1 MALSAG
7 DFTEPEGELRP
18 EMFPGVSDLEATDG
32 YLDTWLGEANTKVS
46 ASNASLSSDEK
57 EDAKKAWVYYRAY
70 HQVWLRLTT
79 NPRQEDLNEDGSL
92 RYSEEQVKA
101 FEELAATHKET
112 FEGLATEEGD
122 SEPTSEH
129 RSKSVATTTRW

>member
-18 EMFPGVSDLEATDG
+18 EMFPGVTDLKATDG
-32 YLDTWLGEANTKVS
+32 YLDTWLSEANTKVS
-46 ASNASLSSDEK
+46 GSTASLSAEEE

-92 RYSEEQVKA
+92 RYSDEQVKA
-101 FEELAATHKET
+101 LEELAATYKEI
-112 FEGLATEEGD
+112 FEGITTEPGD

-129 RSKSVATTTRW
+129 RSRSVATTTRW

>member
-7 DFTEPEGELRP
+7 DFTEPEGELRAD
-18 EMFPGVSDLEATDG
+18 MFPGVDDLETSGG
-32 YLDTWLGEANTKVS
+32 YLDTWLGEANAKVS
-46 ASNASLSSDEK
+46 ASSASLSSNEK
-57 EDAKKAWVYYRAY
+57 EDAKIAWVYYRAY

-92 RYSEEQVKA
+92 RYSDEQVKA
-101 FEELAATHKET
+101 LEELAATHKET
-112 FEGLATEEGD
+112 FEGLTTEEGD

-129 RSKSVATTTRW
+129 RSRSVATTTRW

>member
-1 MALSAG
+1 MDFSVG
-7 DFTEPEGELRP
+7 DFTEPEGELRAD
-18 EMFPGVSDLEATDG
+18 MFPGVDDLEASGG
-32 YLDTWLGEANTKVS
+32 YLDTWLSEANAKVS

-92 RYSEEQVKA
+92 RYSDEQVKA
-101 FEELAATHKET
+101 FEELAATCKET
-112 FEGLATEEGD
+112 FEGLTTEEGNP
-122 SEPTSEH
+122 EPTSEH

>member
-1 MALSAG
+1 M
-7 DFTEPEGELRP
+7 
-18 EMFPGVSDLEATDG
+18 
-32 YLDTWLGEANTKVS
+32 
-46 ASNASLSSDEK
+46 
-57 EDAKKAWVYYRAY
+57 YYRAY

-112 FEGLATEEGD
+112 FEGLATEEGK

-129 RSKSVATTTRW
+129 RSRSVATTTRW